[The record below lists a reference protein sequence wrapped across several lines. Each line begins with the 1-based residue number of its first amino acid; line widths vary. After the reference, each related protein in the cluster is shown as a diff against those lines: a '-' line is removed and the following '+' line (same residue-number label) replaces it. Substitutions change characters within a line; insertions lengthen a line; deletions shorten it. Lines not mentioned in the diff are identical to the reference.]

1 MEVSLNPVTLK
12 KSVLVLAVV
21 GTAASL
27 AACAEDYGPRPYR
40 YSTYEA
46 GVVAHVDRGTV
57 VAFRPVEFGP
67 GDTQGATIVGGVAG
81 GVVGNAV
88 SHGRDRGLATAAGA
102 VAGALI
108 GKSIAKSDRRP
119 GFAYTIQL
127 DHGGRTIE
135 VAQIDDQPIPAGAAV
150 NVVYEGGRARVV
162 PAGGYAPR
170 TEGRYRDDA
179 PPPPP
184 PPPPRNY

>member
-1 MEVSLNPVTLK
+1 MMTLTSPTLRK
-12 KSVLVLAVV
+12 GLIGLTMAAA
-21 GTAASL
+21 AASL

-40 YSTYEA
+40 YSPYET
-46 GVVAHVDRGTV
+46 GMVSHVDRGV
-57 VAFRPVEFGP
+57 IVSFRPIEFGP
-67 GDTQGATIVGGVAG
+67 GDTSGGALIGGVAG
-81 GVVGNAV
+81 GVVGNAA

-108 GKSIAKSDRRP
+108 GNAVAKDAQRHP

-127 DHGGRTIE
+127 DHGGRIIE
-135 VAQIDDQPIPAGAAV
+135 VPQADASPIPNGVRV

-162 PAGGYAPR
+162 PAGGYAPPPP
-170 TEGRYRDDA
+170 ERDGYA

-184 PPPPRNY
+184 PPPSHY